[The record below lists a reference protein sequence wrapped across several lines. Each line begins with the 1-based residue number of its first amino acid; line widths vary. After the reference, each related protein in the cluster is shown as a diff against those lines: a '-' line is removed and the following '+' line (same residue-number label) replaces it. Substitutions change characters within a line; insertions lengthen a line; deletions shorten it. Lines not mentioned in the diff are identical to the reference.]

1 MALVKKDEEMWGGWP
16 ERRGFRARWPS
27 HTVSMEIRPRRAETH
42 PILAGVMMD
51 AAILLPS
58 SAPRGPRAAAEMHPK
73 MHLI

>member
-1 MALVKKDEEMWGGWP
+1 MALVKTRQNIGGRWQ
-16 ERRGFRARWPS
+16 ERCDFRARWPP
-27 HTVSMEIRPRRAETH
+27 HAVSTEIRPRRAETH